1 MAKTK
6 DEVGYGKPPKATQFQ
21 KGKSGN
27 PTGRPKGHKD
37 FKSLSGV
44 LRELAL
50 KEVQGQ
56 MNGKPSKLTCM
67 EAIVAKQM
75 SAAMQGNIPAAKF
88 IMGLIEKHVPMNL
101 SIQELM
107 EDKPVFS
114 WTAED
119 ERRISKENLLAG
131 VTVTLKPTD
140 EK

>member
-1 MAKTK
+1 MSK
-6 DEVGYGKPPKATQFQ
+6 DKVGYGKPPKATQFQ

-27 PTGRPKGHKD
+27 PKGRPKGRKN
-37 FKSLSGV
+37 FKSLSRV
-44 LRELAL
+44 LREFAL

-56 MNGKPSKLTCM
+56 MDGKPSKLTCM

-75 SAAMQGNIPAAKF
+75 SEAMRGSIPAAKF
-88 IMGLIEKHVPMNL
+88 MMGPIERHVPMNL

-119 ERRISKENLLAG
+119 EKLLSKEKLLAG
-131 VTVTLKPTD
+131 VTVNFKPEDD
-140 EK
+140 E

>member
-1 MAKTK
+1 MSK
-6 DEVGYGKPPKATQFQ
+6 DKVGYGNPPKEFQFQ
-21 KGKSGN
+21 KRKSGN
-27 PTGRPKGHKD
+27 PKGRPKGRKN
-37 FKSLSGV
+37 FKSLSRV

-56 MNGKPSKLTCM
+56 MDGKLSKLTCM

-75 SAAMQGNIPAAKF
+75 SEAMRGSIPAAKF

-107 EDKPVFS
+107 EDKQVFS

-119 ERRISKENLLAG
+119 EKLISKEKLLAG
-131 VTVTLKPTD
+131 VTVNLKPED

>member
-1 MAKTK
+1 MSK
-6 DEVGYGKPPKATQFQ
+6 DKVGYGKPPKATRFQ

-27 PTGRPKGHKD
+27 PKGRPKSHKN
-37 FKSLSGV
+37 FKPLSRV
-44 LRELAL
+44 LRDLAL

-56 MNGKPSKLTCM
+56 LDGKPSKLTCM

-75 SAAMQGNIPAAKF
+75 SEAMRGSIPAAKF
-88 IMGLIEKHVPMNL
+88 IMGLIERHVPLNL

-119 ERRISKENLLAG
+119 EKLISKEKLLAG
-131 VTVTLKPTD
+131 VTVNLKPED